1 MALEFDGTDQAIED
15 TDGENYING
24 LSAITACIWI
34 KSDSASTD
42 KGFVFGLPTPDGTDK
57 YIAMRYD
64 SVGSTS
70 GMSNGLKMG
79 LSLTSGE
86 HNRETSSSTQTTDWQ
101 HCLFKWSAGN
111 DIRIFLDGSEDTLG
125 TGIFG
130 PNTGTI
136 TNCTTLALGIGS
148 KDGSSGGW
156 DGLIDDFR
164 IYNRAL
170 GDNEIQTIYAAR
182 GADRIVHGLQVRYVF
197 RDFTSGTTLA
207 TTSDAVKDIGPN
219 GNRHATRTGSTGP
232 VYRESVLRLVGR
244 QKR

>member
-1 MALEFDGTDQAIED
+1 MSVEFDGTNQKIED
-15 TDGENYING
+15 ADGENYING
-24 LSAITACIWI
+24 LSAITTSIWV
-34 KSDSASTD
+34 KSDVTSTD
-42 KGFVFGLPTPDGTDK
+42 KGFVFGLPTPDSTDK
-57 YIAMRYD
+57 YITMRYD
-64 SVGSTS
+64 AVGSVS
-70 GMSNGLKMG
+70 GGSSLVKMG

-86 HNRETSSSTQTTDWQ
+86 HNRETSSSTQTTNWQ

-148 KDGSSGGW
+148 KDGTTGGW

-170 GDNEIQTIYAAR
+170 SDNEILTLYTSR

-219 GNRHATRTGSTGP
+219 GNRHATRTGTTGP

-244 QKR
+244 NKR